1 MKFAFKSLVAAAAFV
16 AVGAASAAS
25 PYTVVSG
32 SGSLTFSTD
41 ALGALS
47 TSGSVI
53 RTDTPIGVGLPGAG
67 AANSA
72 VYTKATGNVALNF
85 SDAEI
90 EGSTLNSLS
99 AADSLVNIRRT
110 LLDDDGIPVG
120 QRNVFL
126 ANFKVDLSSST
137 IFADVYSNTGTGT
150 TLNSFGNLAIYTATI
165 PGVVG
170 GTGGQIV
177 PDGNGG
183 YVASGG
189 LAGELRF
196 NAATADIVL
205 VGLGLETTGSVANLV
220 KTANWGSTTASGVFT
235 AVPEPSTYA
244 LLFAGLATAGVIAR
258 RRKAA

>member
-16 AVGAASAAS
+16 AAGAASAAS

-32 SGSLTFSTD
+32 SGGLTFSAD
-41 ALGALS
+41 ALGALK

-53 RTDTPIGVGLPGAG
+53 RTDTPIPAGLPGAG
-67 AANSA
+67 VANAA
-72 VYTKATGNVALNF
+72 VYTKATGNVALTF

-99 AADSLVNIRRT
+99 AANSLVNIRRT
-110 LLDDDGIPVG
+110 LLDDDGVPVG
-120 QRNVFL
+120 QRNVFMS
-126 ANFKVDLSSST
+126 NFKVDLSTST
-137 IFADVYSNTGTGT
+137 IFADLYSNTGTGT
-150 TLNSFGNLAIYTATI
+150 TLESYGNKAIFTATI

-189 LAGELRF
+189 LAGELRM
-196 NAATADIVL
+196 NSATADLVL
-205 VGLGLETTGSVANLV
+205 TALDLDPNSSVGTLV
-220 KTANWGSTTASGVFT
+220 KTANWGSTNASGVFS

-244 LLFAGLATAGVIAR
+244 LLIAGLATAGVIAR
-258 RRKAA
+258 RRKSA